1 MFSFLPFSIHVVS
14 GHSMQ
19 PGLNGGSRVVVFRWA
34 YAFSQPKVGDVVV
47 FRSNDSKSYVKRIA
61 AAVNKKEFVVK
72 GDNKSDSK
80 KLPTIQKKAIIGKVV
95 GRY

>member
-1 MFSFLPFSIHVVS
+1 MFSFFPFSIHIVS

-19 PGLNGGSRVVVFRWA
+19 PGLKEGSRVVVFRWS

-47 FRSNDSKSYVKRIA
+47 LSSSDGKSYVKRIT

-80 KLPTIQKKAIIGKVV
+80 KLPPTKKEAIIGKVV
-95 GRY
+95 AKY